1 MLRRDAIPPE
11 WMERTLEHNGADDY
25 LLWMLLF
32 WKGRRMT
39 VQDKVL
45 YWHLIS
51 DSNTSGNWDEM
62 NHSVIE
68 MAERMKRLGYLTG
81 KEAEDIRKTRRF
93 SGDKIEISY
102 EMYEQEKKYK
112 LMLDLWM
119 TLRERKIS
127 VENFLSKMGMKRIAV
142 YGGGIFGRHL
152 CHELRDSG
160 IEVACIMD
168 KNQDVAIEGLETIEP
183 GKPIGLADAI
193 IVTPFMQYTQIKDQL
208 KRCYPCEIISIE
220 AVLFNMDCK
229 LEEE

>member
-1 MLRRDAIPPE
+1 
-11 WMERTLEHNGADDY
+11 
-25 LLWMLLF
+25 
-32 WKGRRMT
+32 